1 MTTGNVLYL
10 AMAIGTF
17 VSFSMALAYAS
28 WQQSRLGPD
37 VVPVRAQTQHS
48 EPHGALTA

>member
-17 VSFSMALAYAS
+17 VLLSAVLAYQS
-28 WQQSRLGPD
+28 WQQSRVAPD
-37 VVPVRAQTQHS
+37 AVSAS
-48 EPHGALTA
+48 GNEPHRAIIA

>member
-17 VSFSMALAYAS
+17 VLLSAVLAYQS
-28 WQQSRLGPD
+28 WQQSRVTPD
-37 VVPVRAQTQHS
+37 AMLASGNERHS
-48 EPHGALTA
+48 AITA

>member
-17 VSFSMALAYAS
+17 VLLSAVLAYQS
-28 WQQSRLGPD
+28 WQQSRAARDARSTP
-37 VVPVRAQTQHS
+37 S
-48 EPHGALTA
+48 NEPHRAITA

>member
-17 VSFSMALAYAS
+17 VLLSAVLAYQS
-28 WQQSRLGPD
+28 WQQSLGAPD
-37 VVPVRAQTQHS
+37 AMS
-48 EPHGALTA
+48 ASGNEPHRAITA